1 MATTWKVSVG
11 VQLDTSDIQKQ
22 LNDIHPNINLGDS
35 TASIN
40 GLTAAGE
47 RMNLTYQAA
56 YSIFSKSIGA
66 ISSMVGQVKELD
78 SAITEFK
85 KVSDL
90 TGAALDNYV
99 QQLGQ
104 MGSQVART
112 TSEMVE
118 GASFFRKSGFTDQE
132 AAQLA
137 LVAAQYQNV
146 ADTAISAEDAAAS
159 ITSQI
164 RAYGES
170 AEFAT
175 HVIDAYNE
183 VANNFSIGTNDIS
196 KAMEVASAGMAT
208 YGNSFEQTIG
218 LVI

>member
-1 MATTWKVSVG
+1 MATTWRISVG
-11 VQLDTSDIQKQ
+11 VDLDTSGIQQQ
-22 LNDIHPNINLGDS
+22 LNNIHANIDLGDS
-35 TASIN
+35 TNSVN
-40 GLTAAGE
+40 QLTNAGE

-56 YSIFSKSIGA
+56 YTIFSKSVGA

-90 TGAALDNYV
+90 SGAALENYV
-99 QQLGQ
+99 KQLGDL
-104 MGSQVART
+104 GSQVART
-112 TSEMVE
+112 TSQMVE

-132 AAQLA
+132 ASQLA

-146 ADTAISAEDAAAS
+146 ADTAITAEEAAAS

-183 VANNFSIGTNDIS
+183 VGNNFAVSTSDIS
-196 KAMEVASAGMAT
+196 KAMEIASAGMAT

-218 LVI
+218 